1 MKTLPKL
8 PYKLVIPGII
18 CALVIL
24 AGCSKDPVI
33 CPADDPASEDAV
45 FKTSTLTDDEI
56 ESIMYMVEEE
66 KLAMDVYVE
75 LFNMYG
81 LQVFEQISVSESKHV
96 DAMVRLIAGHNL
108 ENPIEGMGPGEFVN
122 PILQELYNDLMA
134 QAETSK
140 LHAINVA
147 ITIENTDI
155 TDIQNY
161 LDNVVEAKDLEQ
173 VYTHLLNG
181 SVKHLEAFESE
192 LE

>member
-33 CPADDPASEDAV
+33 CPTDDPASEDAV
-45 FKTSTLTDDEI
+45 FKTSTLTDAEI

-66 KLAMDVYVE
+66 KLAQDVYVE
-75 LFNMYG
+75 LFDMYG
-81 LQVFEQISVSESKHV
+81 LQVFEQISESESKHV
-96 DAMVRLIAGHNL
+96 DAMVRLITGHNL

-122 PILQELYNDLMA
+122 PILQELYNDLMDL
-134 QAETSK
+134 AEASR
-140 LHAINVA
+140 LHAINVG

-173 VYTHLLNG
+173 VYTHLLIG
-181 SVKHLEAFESE
+181 SVKHLDAFESE
-192 LE
+192 LK